1 MSVNK
6 VILMGHTGEAPDFR
20 EFDNGGCVATFS
32 LATTKRG
39 YTTKDGR
46 QIPERT
52 EWHNVVL
59 QNGLAKVANQYV
71 KKGDKLYIEG
81 ELRTRSYDDVQG
93 VKRYVTEI
101 VATDMEMLTPKR
113 PEPGRKYRRRPCRM
127 HPPPTETT
135 IYHFKPLTIWE
146 R

>member
-6 VILMGHTGEAPDFR
+6 VILMGHTGKAPDFR

-46 QIPERT
+46 QIPE
-52 EWHNVVL
+52 
-59 QNGLAKVANQYV
+59 
-71 KKGDKLYIEG
+71 
-81 ELRTRSYDDVQG
+81 
-93 VKRYVTEI
+93 
-101 VATDMEMLTPKR
+101 
-113 PEPGRKYRRRPCRM
+113 PGRKYRRRPCRM